1 MTTKL
6 SDFDGHSLLRK
17 SFIHLRGVGERTER
31 HLWSQG
37 IHDWDQLSLEA
48 PNIFGAKKLYEIQED
63 LDLSRKAWDERDL
76 FYFHKTLPSAERWRM
91 IKGGFDDIAY
101 FDIEASGGGMPPL
114 AESTV
119 IAFLFRGE
127 LLQEHEKKA
136 KRQLIEYIL
145 AESSILCTFNG
156 AAYDVP
162 FLAHEFE
169 RPFHKAHVDMCHWL
183 RAQGF
188 QGGLKAIQKAFPH
201 LHQRSSMDID
211 GWDAVKLWRLYEEGI
226 DAALTTLMC
235 YNAEDVLI
243 LHPLLVEAYN
253 RQSLAQPE
261 YNAGSLELMP
271 LPGLT
276 TEVDPEVFQRLR
288 SGGGSNRWSGR
299 GAVPQRNLERE

>member
-1 MTTKL
+1 MIQTA
-6 SDFDGHSLLRK
+6 FDEHHLLRK
-17 SFIHLRGVGERTER
+17 TFIHLRGIGERTER
-31 HLWSQG
+31 HLWSLG
-37 IHDWDQLSLEA
+37 IRDWNHLAAEA
-48 PNIFGAKKLYEIQED
+48 PHLFGAKKLYEIQED
-63 LDLSRKAWDERDL
+63 LELSLMAWDARDL
-76 FYFHKTLPSAERWRM
+76 FFFHKFLPSNERWRM
-91 IKGGFDDIAY
+91 IRGAFDDIAY
-101 FDIEASGGGMPPL
+101 FDIEANGGGMPPL

-145 AESSILCTFNG
+145 AESSLLCTFNG

-169 RPFHKAHVDMCHWL
+169 VPFHKAHVDLCHWL

-211 GWDAVKLWRLYEEGI
+211 GWDAVRLWRLYEQGI
-226 DAALTTLMC
+226 DSALTTLMC

-253 RQSLAQPE
+253 RQSLAHGDLE
-261 YNAGSLELMP
+261 AGTLNLNP
-271 LPGLT
+271 LPALDT
-276 TEVDPEVFQRLR
+276 DVDPEVFARLR
-288 SGGGSNRWSGR
+288 SGNSGAGYR
-299 GAVPQRNLERE
+299 GERFRSPNKTVET

>member
-1 MTTKL
+1 MTMT
-6 SDFDGHSLLRK
+6 FDDHNLLRK
-17 SFIHLRGVGERTER
+17 TFIHLRGVGERTER
-31 HLWSQG
+31 HLWSLG
-37 IHDWDQLSLEA
+37 ITDWDHLASEA
-48 PNIFGAKKLYEIQED
+48 PKIFGVKKLYEIQED
-63 LDLSRKAWDERDL
+63 LDLSMKAWDEKDL
-76 FYFHKTLPSAERWRM
+76 FFFHKSLPSAERWRM
-91 IKGGFDDIAY
+91 IRGAFQDIAY

-127 LLQEHEKKA
+127 LLQEHEKNA
-136 KRQLIEYIL
+136 KRRLIEYIL
-145 AESSILCTFNG
+145 SEASLLCTFNG

-169 RPFHKAHVDMCHWL
+169 RPFHKAHVDLCHWL

-211 GWDAVKLWRLYEEGI
+211 GWDAVKLWRLYEQGL

-253 RQSLAQPE
+253 RQSLAQPD
-261 YNAGSLELMP
+261 YLAGSLDLSP
-271 LPGLT
+271 LPTLT
-276 TEVDPEVFQRLR
+276 TEVDPEVFAKLR
-288 SGGGSNRWSGR
+288 SGSASGYQGHR
-299 GAVPQRNLERE
+299 PQSFHRSSDQG